1 MKEKMFQA
9 FGSGAATILFGL
21 GQFYGSESL
30 GQVAKTQIK
39 RPFDVFQFASDFGL
53 ATGWGKIRTEFSTDT
68 LVVKVEN
75 CCFCDGIKMDKPV
88 CYELAGITS
97 ETLTLIAKE
106 QVTVRETQCIA
117 KGDALCEF
125 EAGITRKL
133 REALRGT
140 D

>member
-9 FGSGAATILFGL
+9 FGSGAASILFGL

-39 RPFDVFQFASDFGL
+39 RPFDVFQFASDFGS

-97 ETLTLIAKE
+97 EALTLIAKE
-106 QVTVRETQCIA
+106 QIGVKE
-117 KGDALCEF
+117 DSMHCE
-125 EAGITRKL
+125 GRHTL
-133 REALRGT
+133 QV
-140 D
+140 